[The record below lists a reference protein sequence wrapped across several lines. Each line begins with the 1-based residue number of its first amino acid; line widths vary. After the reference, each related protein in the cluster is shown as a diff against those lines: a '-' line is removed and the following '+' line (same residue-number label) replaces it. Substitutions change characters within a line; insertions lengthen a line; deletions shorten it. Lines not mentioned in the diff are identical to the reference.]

1 MKPDKNSNRNTPVP
15 VNYGEQEEKKKSFF
29 TPTRVL
35 FGGLAI
41 GALGLGAY
49 GLFRWMNRTKT
60 GSADDLL
67 IANGGDSFLPSQ
79 PAPYTPPS
87 GGGSKPPAYT
97 SSPASDFPLKK
108 GSRGEKVR
116 QLQQALI
123 NKYGSA
129 LMPKYGAD
137 GQYGSEL
144 EKALTSKGLPTTIDE
159 SQFTILTSVDT
170 TDTATKLYNAA
181 TKKEF
186 TSALS
191 ALKTLRD
198 TSDYKTVSEQFKAKR
213 LNGVST
219 TLVTGMLNTFTDPAQ
234 KQQIQI
240 EFSRMGLKY
249 DGSKWSIP
257 ESVGG
262 LPVRQIVATRPTQ
275 VWQNARHPLT
285 VGANV
290 VLGREIASSGGI
302 TLFDTVDGFRL
313 YVITGHV
320 RYM

>member
-1 MKPDKNSNRNTPVP
+1 MKSENKNSNRNTPVP
-15 VNYGEQEEKKKSFF
+15 VNYEQQEEKKKPFF

-35 FGGLAI
+35 FGGLAL

-49 GLFRWMNRTKT
+49 GLFQWMNRNRN

-67 IANGGDSFLPSQ
+67 IANGGDSFMP
-79 PAPYTPPS
+79 PAPDTTKPS
-87 GGGSKPPAYT
+87 GGGSKPPSYT
-97 SSPASDFPLKK
+97 STPASDFPLKK

-116 QLQQALI
+116 QLQQSLI
-123 NKYGSA
+123 AKYGSA

-144 EKALTSKGLPTTIDE
+144 EKALTAKGLPTTIDE
-159 SQFTILTSVDT
+159 AQFTILTSVDT

-285 VGANV
+285 VGTNV